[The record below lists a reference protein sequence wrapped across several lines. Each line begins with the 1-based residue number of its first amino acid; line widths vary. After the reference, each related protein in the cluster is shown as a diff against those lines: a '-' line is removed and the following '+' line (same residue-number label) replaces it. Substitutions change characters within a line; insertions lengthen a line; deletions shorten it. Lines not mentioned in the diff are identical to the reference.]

1 MSLDISSFAGRLN
14 SPARVAGQAQRP
26 GKENN
31 QSGLKANPVKNL
43 DAKEG
48 KPDSIETGVLDR
60 VGFSANYKVD
70 YKIDQETHEVVI
82 RIDQETHEVVIRVVD
97 SESGEVIKQI
107 PGEDFVK
114 LAQRIAEFNQK
125 SLDQT
130 A

>member
-26 GKENN
+26 GKENT

-43 DAKEG
+43 DTKEG

-60 VGFSANYKVD
+60 VGFSANYKVG
-70 YKIDQETHEVVI
+70 YKIDP
-82 RIDQETHEVVIRVVD
+82 ETHEVVIRVVD

>member
-1 MSLDISSFAGRLN
+1 MSLDISSFADRLN
-14 SPARVAGQAQRP
+14 NPAYVAGQAR
-26 GKENN
+26 KENTRN
-31 QSGLKANPVKNL
+31 GLKTNPVKNL
-43 DAKEG
+43 DAKGG
-48 KPDSIETGVLDR
+48 KADSIETGMPDR
-60 VGFSANYKVD
+60 VGFSANYKVG
-70 YKIDQETHEVVI
+70 YKIDP
-82 RIDQETHEVVIRVVD
+82 ETHEVVIRVVD

>member
-1 MSLDISSFAGRLN
+1 MSLDISSFADRLN
-14 SPARVAGQAQRP
+14 NPAYVAGQAR
-26 GKENN
+26 KENTRN
-31 QSGLKANPVKNL
+31 GLKTNPVKNL

-48 KPDSIETGVLDR
+48 KADSIETGMLDR
-60 VGFSANYKVD
+60 VGFSANYKVG
-70 YKIDQETHEVVI
+70 YKIDP
-82 RIDQETHEVVIRVVD
+82 ETHEVVIRVVD

>member
-26 GKENN
+26 GKENT

-48 KPDSIETGVLDR
+48 KADSIETGMLDR
-60 VGFSANYKVD
+60 VGFSANYKVG
-70 YKIDQETHEVVI
+70 YKIDP
-82 RIDQETHEVVIRVVD
+82 ETHEVVIRVVD

>member
-26 GKENN
+26 GKENT

-48 KPDSIETGVLDR
+48 KADSIETGVLDR
-60 VGFSANYKVD
+60 VGFSANYKVG
-70 YKIDQETHEVVI
+70 YKIDP
-82 RIDQETHEVVIRVVD
+82 ETHEVVIRVVD

>member
-26 GKENN
+26 GKENT

-43 DAKEG
+43 DANEG

-60 VGFSANYKVD
+60 VGFSANYKVG
-70 YKIDQETHEVVI
+70 YKIDP
-82 RIDQETHEVVIRVVD
+82 ETHEVVIRVVD

>member
-14 SPARVAGQAQRP
+14 SLARVAGQTHRP
-26 GKENN
+26 GKENT
-31 QSGLKANPVKNL
+31 QSGLKANHVKNL

-60 VGFSANYKVD
+60 MGFSANYKVD
-70 YKIDQETHEVVI
+70 YKIDP
-82 RIDQETHEVVIRVVD
+82 ETHEVVIRVVD

-114 LAQRIAEFNQK
+114 LAQRIAEFNRK
-125 SLDQT
+125 FLDQT
-130 A
+130 T

>member
-1 MSLDISSFAGRLN
+1 
-14 SPARVAGQAQRP
+14 
-26 GKENN
+26 
-31 QSGLKANPVKNL
+31 
-43 DAKEG
+43 
-48 KPDSIETGVLDR
+48 
-60 VGFSANYKVD
+60 VG
-70 YKIDQETHEVVI
+70 YKIDP
-82 RIDQETHEVVIRVVD
+82 ETHEVVIRVVD

>member
-60 VGFSANYKVD
+60 VGFSANYKVG
-70 YKIDQETHEVVI
+70 YKIDP
-82 RIDQETHEVVIRVVD
+82 ETHEVVIRVVD

-114 LAQRIAEFNQK
+114 LAQRIAEFTQK

>member
-26 GKENN
+26 GKENT

-60 VGFSANYKVD
+60 VGFSANYKV
-70 YKIDQETHEVVI
+70 YYE
-82 RIDQETHEVVIRVVD
+82 IDQETHEVVIRVVD

-130 A
+130 T

>member
-26 GKENN
+26 GKENT

-48 KPDSIETGVLDR
+48 KPDPIETGVLDR
-60 VGFSANYKVD
+60 VGFSANYNEG
-70 YKIDQETHEVVI
+70 YKIDPETQE
-82 RIDQETHEVVIRVVD
+82 RVIRVVD

>member
-26 GKENN
+26 GKENT
-31 QSGLKANPVKNL
+31 QSGLKANTVKNL

-48 KPDSIETGVLDR
+48 KPDPIETGVLDR
-60 VGFSANYKVD
+60 VGFSANYKVG
-70 YKIDQETHEVVI
+70 YKIDP
-82 RIDQETHEVVIRVVD
+82 ETHEVVIRVVD

>member
-26 GKENN
+26 GKENT

-48 KPDSIETGVLDR
+48 KPDPIETGVLDR
-60 VGFSANYKVD
+60 VGFSANYKVG
-70 YKIDQETHEVVI
+70 YKIDP
-82 RIDQETHEVVIRVVD
+82 ETHEVVIRVVD

>member
-14 SPARVAGQAQRP
+14 SPARTAGQAHRP
-26 GKENN
+26 EKENT

-60 VGFSANYKVD
+60 VGFSANYKVN
-70 YKIDQETHEVVI
+70 YK
-82 RIDQETHEVVIRVVD
+82 IDQETHEVVIRVVD

-114 LAQRIAEFNQK
+114 LA
-125 SLDQT
+125 
-130 A
+130 

>member
-14 SPARVAGQAQRP
+14 SPARVAGQTKRP
-26 GKENN
+26 GKENT

-60 VGFSANYKVD
+60 VGFSANYKVG
-70 YKIDQETHEVVI
+70 YKIDP
-82 RIDQETHEVVIRVVD
+82 ETHEVVIRVVD

>member
-48 KPDSIETGVLDR
+48 KPDPIETGGLDR
-60 VGFSANYKVD
+60 VGFSANYKVG
-70 YKIDQETHEVVI
+70 YKIDP
-82 RIDQETHEVVIRVVD
+82 ETHEVVIRVVD

-114 LAQRIAEFNQK
+114 LAQRIAEFNRK
-125 SLDQT
+125 FLDQT
-130 A
+130 T

>member
-1 MSLDISSFAGRLN
+1 MSLDISFFAGRLN
-14 SPARVAGQAQRP
+14 SSTHAAGQANRP
-26 GKENN
+26 GKENIR
-31 QSGLKANPVKNL
+31 SGLKANPVKNL

-130 A
+130 T

>member
-26 GKENN
+26 GKENT

-60 VGFSANYKVD
+60 VGFSANYKVG
-70 YKIDQETHEVVI
+70 YK
-82 RIDQETHEVVIRVVD
+82 IDQETHEVVIRVVD

>member
-1 MSLDISSFAGRLN
+1 MWLDISSFAGRLN

-26 GKENN
+26 GKENT
-31 QSGLKANPVKNL
+31 QSGLKTNPVKNL

-48 KPDSIETGVLDR
+48 KPDSIETGVPDR
-60 VGFSANYKVD
+60 VGSSANYKVG
-70 YKIDQETHEVVI
+70 YKIDP
-82 RIDQETHEVVIRVVD
+82 ETHEVVIRVVD
-97 SESGEVIKQI
+97 SESGEVVRQI

>member
-1 MSLDISSFAGRLN
+1 MSLDISSFGGRLN

-26 GKENN
+26 GKENT

-60 VGFSANYKVD
+60 VGFSANYKVG
-70 YKIDQETHEVVI
+70 YKIDPET
-82 RIDQETHEVVIRVVD
+82 QEVVIRVED
-97 SESGEVIKQI
+97 SESGELIKQI
-107 PGEDFVK
+107 HGEDFVK